1 MPITSS
7 PVLAHLLM
15 AGLVR
20 RAFAAADMRD
30 KAPETTPT
38 RGGACVGILRGLAAT
53 PRPARGAVTVA
64 LRRHEGV
71 GGTAD
76 LRT

>member
-30 KAPETTPT
+30 ETPETAPA
-38 RGGACVGILRGLAAT
+38 RGGACAAVLRGAVTAS
-53 PRPARGAVTVA
+53 RPARGDVTAV
-64 LRRHEGV
+64 LRHHEGTGSTV
-71 GGTAD
+71 D
-76 LRT
+76 LLV

>member
-30 KAPETTPT
+30 EAPETPPT
-38 RGGACVGILRGLAAT
+38 RVSAGAGVVRGVAAT
-53 PRPARGAVTVA
+53 ARPARGAVTAA

>member
-20 RAFAAADMRD
+20 RALAAADRRD
-30 KAPETTPT
+30 EAPETAPA
-38 RGGACVGILRGLAAT
+38 RGGACAGIVRAVAAT
-53 PRPARGAVTVA
+53 PRPARGVVTDA
-64 LRRHEGV
+64 LRRHEG
-71 GGTAD
+71 GGGD
-76 LRT
+76 G